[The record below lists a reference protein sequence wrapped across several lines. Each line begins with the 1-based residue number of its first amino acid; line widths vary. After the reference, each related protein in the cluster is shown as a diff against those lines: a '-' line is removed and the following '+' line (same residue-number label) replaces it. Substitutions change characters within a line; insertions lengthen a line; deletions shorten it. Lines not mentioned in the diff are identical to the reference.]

1 MKNKFLNISH
11 LLQSPVSRLSICFWM
26 LLMSFLS
33 APNIIAEMVV
43 SIPYETDFEA
53 GEGYAIDNPLSGD
66 WLSTDSSIV
75 VTDEVA
81 YSGTQSVQITSAAPE
96 NIISLRFDPSG
107 NSILFLDYY
116 MQFTASVLPEL
127 PAFTSPKTTAILAV
141 QPYLSDSGEWMF
153 LDGDGTGSGDWL
165 NAGDLMALDSS
176 SRTDWHRIT
185 LRFNLSQNT
194 WDAYIDGNLHA
205 IDLGFVEAMSVGSE
219 AINIYGNST
228 GLAYIDKFSLTATNP
243 LFADADLDGIDDDYE
258 TEHGLDSNIDDRFSD
273 LDADGLTNVEEYIYG
288 TDPSVFTP
296 DGGFLSEIFY
306 NRTEWYIDPVNGDD
320 VAGTGSASSPLQS
333 LGSFLEINAS
343 YPDYVGAGD
352 TLYLASGDYSSESIT
367 IAIPGLSLI
376 GTLDASGESLT
387 QMGDLEITADT
398 VTLKQLS
405 FHNSGLVLKNVAG
418 VLVSNNRFTG
428 DSDIS
433 LSLQGASDNIISHN
447 HFSSGIYHSVMISWD
462 AATAHTSN
470 DNTFIQNYFTHRLS
484 SKTNESIYVTY
495 TPNNDSLNARNQFIG
510 CAFEETV
517 SGLMSHVIT
526 DEGTWWM
533 TDTEN
538 QPYQYSVRFEDCYF
552 KRADQAT
559 AFSEFAVTADW
570 PDLGWQWDGLANDD
584 WVSKNDTYAL
594 TGNYKGWGHAPR
606 IQFVD
611 GNGNGAI
618 VETVHTAGLLPPS
631 NTTPFVENAGIP
643 DVDAV
648 QDADDVIID
657 LYYYFGDA
665 ETVDSNL
672 NFSIELSNPAL
683 LSYSLTGGNLR
694 LSFAAGM
701 SGTSLVTVTA
711 SDDDVSNP
719 LSVNRTFTT
728 SVYAQ
733 LQNRTEWYID
743 SVNGDDVAGTGSA
756 SSPLRSLSDFFE
768 INASYPDYVGAGD
781 TLYLASGDYSSESIT
796 IAIPGLSLIGTL
808 DASGE
813 SLTQMGDLEIT
824 ADTVTLKQLSFH
836 NSGLVLKNVAGVLVS
851 NNRFTG
857 DSDISLS
864 LQGASD
870 NIISHNH
877 FSSGIYHS
885 VMISWDAA
893 TAHTSNDNTFIQN
906 YFTHRLSSKT
916 NESIYVTY
924 TPNNDSLNARNQFIG
939 CAFEETVSGLM
950 SHVITDEGTWWMT
963 DTENQPYQY
972 SVRFEDCYFKRADQ
986 ATAFSEFAVT
996 ADWPD
1001 LGWQWDGLAND
1012 DWVSKNDTYALTG
1025 NYKGW
1030 GHAPRIQF
1038 VDGNG
1043 NGAIVETDHT
1053 AGLLPVNTDADTDAD
1068 GVSDEW
1074 EQQIIDADV
1083 NDSIATVAD
1092 VLPSADFD
1100 GDGITN
1106 ANEYAQ
1112 GRIPTVPDADV
1123 TLYVDSILG
1132 DDGVYTGLSAAPG
1145 KPTAADGPK
1154 SSITGAFGAA
1164 SNLDVVLL
1172 QSGTYGATTLN
1183 LNGANLTLRIN
1194 GDVTI
1199 R

>member
-398 VTLKQLS
+398 VTLKQLN

-470 DNTFIQNYFTHRLS
+470 DNTFVQNYFTHRLS

-570 PDLGWQWDGLANDD
+570 PDLGWQWDGLADDD
-584 WVSKNDTYAL
+584 WVSKN
-594 TGNYKGWGHAPR
+594 
-606 IQFVD
+606 
-611 GNGNGAI
+611 
-618 VETVHTAGLLPPS
+618 
-631 NTTPFVENAGIP
+631 
-643 DVDAV
+643 
-648 QDADDVIID
+648 
-657 LYYYFGDA
+657 
-665 ETVDSNL
+665 
-672 NFSIELSNPAL
+672 
-683 LSYSLTGGNLR
+683 
-694 LSFAAGM
+694 
-701 SGTSLVTVTA
+701 
-711 SDDDVSNP
+711 
-719 LSVNRTFTT
+719 
-728 SVYAQ
+728 
-733 LQNRTEWYID
+733 
-743 SVNGDDVAGTGSA
+743 
-756 SSPLRSLSDFFE
+756 
-768 INASYPDYVGAGD
+768 
-781 TLYLASGDYSSESIT
+781 
-796 IAIPGLSLIGTL
+796 
-808 DASGE
+808 
-813 SLTQMGDLEIT
+813 
-824 ADTVTLKQLSFH
+824 
-836 NSGLVLKNVAGVLVS
+836 
-851 NNRFTG
+851 
-857 DSDISLS
+857 
-864 LQGASD
+864 
-870 NIISHNH
+870 
-877 FSSGIYHS
+877 
-885 VMISWDAA
+885 
-893 TAHTSNDNTFIQN
+893 
-906 YFTHRLSSKT
+906 
-916 NESIYVTY
+916 
-924 TPNNDSLNARNQFIG
+924 NQ
-939 CAFEETVSGLM
+939 
-950 SHVITDEGTWWMT
+950 
-963 DTENQPYQY
+963 
-972 SVRFEDCYFKRADQ
+972 
-986 ATAFSEFAVT
+986 
-996 ADWPD
+996 
-1001 LGWQWDGLAND
+1001 
-1012 DWVSKNDTYALTG
+1012 YALTG